1 MDTRGGGEETAK
13 KSGYHHGHLREAL
26 LDAAHRLIAESGPE
40 SFTLAEACRQA
51 GVSTAAPYR
60 HFADRQALVEAVAA
74 RGFDSLSVRTRE
86 ARDAH
91 PDGSVASIVAM
102 GQAYVAFVTRD
113 PALFQ
118 LMWGAGAPERQESP
132 MATSGH
138 QCFGVLLQAVDAFR
152 REQGLEATDT
162 LAIAVPL
169 WTIVHGTASLV
180 LGERFEKV
188 APGTDVDRLV
198 EHTTRAYL
206 TGLVRGNR

>member
-1 MDTRGGGEETAK
+1 MAQGQSTAVDRK
-13 KSGYHHGHLREAL
+13 AGYHHGALREAL
-26 LDAAHRLIAESGPE
+26 IEAAQQLISEKGVDG
-40 SFTLAEACRQA
+40 FTMADACRAA

-60 HFADRQALVEAVAA
+60 HFADRKALVEAVAA

-91 PDGSVASIVAM
+91 PDGSIASIVAM

-152 REQGLEATDT
+152 RAQGLEATDT